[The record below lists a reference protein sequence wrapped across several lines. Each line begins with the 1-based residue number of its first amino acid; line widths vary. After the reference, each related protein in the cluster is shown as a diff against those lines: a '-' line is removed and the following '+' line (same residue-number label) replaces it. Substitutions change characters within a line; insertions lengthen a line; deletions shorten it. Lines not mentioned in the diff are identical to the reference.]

1 MPNFLAF
8 SSLFSKI
15 KSSSKFSWIVA
26 FIELTLSSSFKGLY
40 KLIYKPLYGGR
51 EKHQKY
57 IDILKGLNQVDFQ
70 KDSPK

>member
-1 MPNFLAF
+1 MSNFLAF

-15 KSSSKFSWIVA
+15 ESSRKFSWIVA
-26 FIELTLSSSFKGLY
+26 FIELTLSSIFKGLY
-40 KLIYKPLYGGR
+40 QLIYKPFYEGR